1 MVAILSFPLLAYVDA
16 SAAVAVAL
24 EEPGW
29 EQTARRL
36 TSFPVLLSANLLEA
50 EVRSVYAR
58 EGLKYDP
65 SVVSSIGLVHP
76 HRSLGPEL
84 AKALEIGGYLK
95 GADLWHMAIAL
106 YVKGADLWH
115 MAITLYVDETI
126 IGRTAFVT
134 LDNKQRAVAANL
146 GFAT

>member
-1 MVAILSFPLLAYVDA
+1 MVTTLSLPLLAYVDA
-16 SAAVAVAL
+16 SAAVAIAL

-58 EGLKYDP
+58 ERLQYDP
-65 SVVSSIGLVHP
+65 SVISSIGLVHP
-76 HRSLGPEL
+76 NRSLAPEL

-95 GADLWHMAIAL
+95 GADLWHIATAL
-106 YVKGADLWH
+106 YVDAT
-115 MAITLYVDETI
+115 M
-126 IGRTAFVT
+126 IGSMVFIT
-134 LDNKQRAVAANL
+134 LDNRQRAVADNL

>member
-1 MVAILSFPLLAYVDA
+1 
-16 SAAVAVAL
+16 
-24 EEPGW
+24 
-29 EQTARRL
+29 
-36 TSFPVLLSANLLEA
+36 
-50 EVRSVYAR
+50 
-58 EGLKYDP
+58 
-65 SVVSSIGLVHP
+65 LVHP

-84 AKALEIGGYLK
+84 AKALEIGGYL
-95 GADLWHMAIAL
+95 
-106 YVKGADLWH
+106 KGADLWH

>member
-1 MVAILSFPLLAYVDA
+1 MVATLSFPLLAYVDA

-58 EGLKYDP
+58 EGLQYDP
-65 SVVSSIGLVHP
+65 GVVSSIGLVHP
-76 HRSLGPEL
+76 NRSLGPEL

-95 GADLWHMAIAL
+95 GADLWHMATA
-106 YVKGADLWH
+106 
-115 MAITLYVDETI
+115 LYVDETTV
-126 IGRTAFVT
+126 GRMAFIT
-134 LDNKQRAVAANL
+134 LDNKQRAVATNL
-146 GFAT
+146 GFAI

>member
-58 EGLKYDP
+58 EGLQYDP

-106 YVKGADLWH
+106 YV
-115 MAITLYVDETI
+115 DETI